1 MVIVLFKENRMAK
14 NNSVKPWDF
23 LSQYKGKFFEGEWPT
38 LVEMFNITCERHP
51 ENRCFTS
58 FAPQKLELTYKEA
71 QSYIIQVADY
81 LASQG
86 VTKGVNVAVTGK
98 NSPEWAIAY
107 LAVLYSG
114 ATVVPI
120 DYQLTDREIENLL
133 GFAGVTHL
141 FIDKERMN
149 KIDPENKL
157 KITERISLES
167 TGDDTYI
174 LNKKAEG
181 DVTRAVAGE
190 HDIAAILFTSGTTG
204 TPKGVM
210 LSHSN
215 LVSDCYLAQNNLSIY
230 PTDIFYALLPI
241 HHSYTM
247 LAVFIEAISVGAE
260 IIFGKKLIVSQI
272 LKELKMGKVTM
283 FLAVP
288 MLFNK
293 MLKGLLN
300 GIREKGIILYGLI
313 RVLMSLSG
321 LIKKIFKVNPGHKMF
336 NSILAK
342 LSMENIRI
350 CISGGG
356 PLPSSTFKLFNQ
368 LGIDFV
374 QGYGL
379 TETSPIV
386 ALNPTDAYVETS
398 VGKILPQTEM
408 KILDPDSRNIGEI
421 LVRGPMV
428 MQGYYK
434 NQEATD
440 EILSKDGWLRTGD
453 AGYIDNQNYVYLTG
467 RKKSLIVTAGGKNVF
482 PEEIEDMFQL
492 YDEIDQ
498 ICVLG
503 YLIDPK
509 NKSEGIRVII
519 RPTQAFYDEAAKNE
533 KDENAVWDHLHTH
546 MQKVVDE
553 VNKDM
558 LPYKRITRLT
568 IAKEPL
574 EMTSTKKIKRHI
586 VAKQYENL

>member
-1 MVIVLFKENRMAK
+1 MPNTKSE
-14 NNSVKPWDF
+14 KPWDF
-23 LSQYKGKFFEGEWPT
+23 LSQYKGKFFDGTWPT
-38 LVEMFNITCERHP
+38 LVEMFNITVERYP
-51 ENRCFTS
+51 DNKCFTA
-58 FAPQKLELTYKEA
+58 FAPTELSLTYKEVHEKVV
-71 QSYIIQVADY
+71 QVASY
-81 LASQG
+81 LGEQG
-86 VTKGVNVAVTGK
+86 IKKGDNVAVTGK
-98 NSPEWAIAY
+98 NSPEWAVAY
-107 LAVLYSG
+107 LSILYTG

-120 DYQLTDREIENLL
+120 DYQLTDKEIEHLIKHSS
-133 GFAGVTHL
+133 ARTL
-141 FIDKERMN
+141 FIDKERMD
-149 KIDPENKL
+149 KIDKKNTLGLLEK
-157 KITERISLES
+157 ISLEAI
-167 TGDDTYI
+167 DQETYI
-174 LNKKAEG
+174 FNKKPSKKKVKLDSSSE
-181 DVTRAVAGE
+181 T
-190 HDIAAILFTSGTTG
+190 DIAAILYTSGTTG
-204 TPKGVM
+204 NPKGVM

-215 LVSDCYLAQNNLSIY
+215 LVSDCYLAQAHMTLY

-260 IIFGKKLIVSQI
+260 IVFGKKLIVSQI

-300 GIREKGIILYGLI
+300 GIKEKGIVVYGLI
-313 RVLMSLSG
+313 RFLMSISG
-321 LIKKIFKVNPGHKMF
+321 LIKKVFKVNPGHKMF
-336 NSILAK
+336 NGILAK
-342 LSMENIRI
+342 LSMDNIRI

-379 TETSPIV
+379 TETSPIIT
-386 ALNPTDAYVETS
+386 LNPIDAYIETS
-398 VGKILPQTEM
+398 VGKILPETEM

-453 AGYIDNQNYVYLTG
+453 AGYIDAENYVYLTG
-467 RKKSLIVTAGGKNVF
+467 RKKSLIVTEGGKNVF
-482 PEEIEDMFQL
+482 PEEIEDLFQL
-492 YDEIDQ
+492 YDEIEQ
-498 ICVLG
+498 LCVMG
-503 YLIDPK
+503 YLVDKK

-519 RPTQAFYDEAAKNE
+519 YPTEKYLESVKDEA
-533 KDENAVWDHLHTH
+533 KDQVVLDH
-546 MQKVVDE
+546 MQHIVDE
-553 VNKDM
+553 VNKEL

-586 VAKQYENL
+586 VAKLYENL

>member
-1 MVIVLFKENRMAK
+1 MPNTKSE
-14 NNSVKPWDF
+14 KPWDF
-23 LSQYKGKFFEGEWPT
+23 LSQYKGKFFDGTWPT
-38 LVEMFNITCERHP
+38 LVEMFNITVERYP
-51 ENRCFTS
+51 DNKCFTA
-58 FAPQKLELTYKEA
+58 FAPTELSLTYKEVHEKVV
-71 QSYIIQVADY
+71 QVASY
-81 LASQG
+81 LGEQG
-86 VTKGVNVAVTGK
+86 IKKGDNVAVTGK
-98 NSPEWAIAY
+98 NSPEWAVAY
-107 LAVLYSG
+107 LSILYTG

-120 DYQLTDREIENLL
+120 DYQLTDKEIEHLIKHSS
-133 GFAGVTHL
+133 AKTL
-141 FIDKERMN
+141 FIDKERMD
-149 KIDPENKL
+149 KIDKKNTLGLLEK
-157 KITERISLES
+157 ISLEAI
-167 TGDDTYI
+167 DQETYI
-174 LNKKAEG
+174 FNKKPSKKKVKLDSSSE
-181 DVTRAVAGE
+181 T
-190 HDIAAILFTSGTTG
+190 DIAAILYTSGTTG
-204 TPKGVM
+204 NPKGVM

-215 LVSDCYLAQNNLSIY
+215 LVSDCYLAQAHMTLY

-260 IIFGKKLIVSQI
+260 IVFGKKLIVSQI

-300 GIREKGIILYGLI
+300 GIKEKGIVVYGLI
-313 RVLMSLSG
+313 RFLMSISG
-321 LIKKIFKVNPGHKMF
+321 LIKKVFKVNPGHKMF
-336 NSILAK
+336 NGILAK
-342 LSMENIRI
+342 LSMDNIRI

-379 TETSPIV
+379 TETSPIIT
-386 ALNPTDAYVETS
+386 LNPIDAYIETS
-398 VGKILPQTEM
+398 VGKILPETEM

-453 AGYIDNQNYVYLTG
+453 AGYIDAENYVYLTG
-467 RKKSLIVTAGGKNVF
+467 RKKSLIVTEGGKNVF
-482 PEEIEDMFQL
+482 PEEIEDLFQL
-492 YDEIDQ
+492 YDEIEQ
-498 ICVLG
+498 LCVMG
-503 YLIDPK
+503 YLVDKK

-519 RPTQAFYDEAAKNE
+519 YPTEKYLESVKDEA
-533 KDENAVWDHLHTH
+533 KDQVVLDH
-546 MQKVVDE
+546 MQHIVDE
-553 VNKDM
+553 VNKEL

-586 VAKQYENL
+586 VAKLYENL

>member
-1 MVIVLFKENRMAK
+1 MGQK
-14 NNSVKPWDF
+14 NSVKPWDF
-23 LSQYKGKFFEGEWPT
+23 LSEYKGKFFKGEWPT
-38 LVEMFNITCERHP
+38 LVEMFNITVERYP
-51 ENRCFTS
+51 NNKCFTA
-58 FAPQKLELTYKEA
+58 FAPSELTLTYKEA
-71 QSYIIQVADY
+71 HDYVLQVASY
-81 LASQG
+81 LAE
-86 VTKGVNVAVTGK
+86 KGIKHGDNVAVTGK

-107 LAVLYSG
+107 LSILYAG

-120 DYQLTDREIENLL
+120 DYQLTDKEVEHLIKHS
-133 GFAGVTHL
+133 GATIL
-141 FIDKERMN
+141 FIDKERME
-149 KIDPENKL
+149 KIDKKGTL
-157 KITERISLES
+157 GITEKISLEPE
-167 TGDDTYI
+167 DKENYI
-174 LNKKAEG
+174 LNKKAKKK
-181 DVTRAVAGE
+181 VTLDISVE
-190 HDIAAILFTSGTTG
+190 TDIAAILYTSGTTG
-204 TPKGVM
+204 NPKGVM

-215 LVSDCYLAQNNLSIY
+215 LVSDCYLAQGHMTLY
-230 PTDIFYALLPI
+230 PTDVFYALLPI

-260 IIFGKKLIVSQI
+260 IVFGKKLLVSQI
-272 LKELKMGKVTM
+272 LKELKLGKVTM

-300 GIREKGIILYGLI
+300 GIKEKGIVVYGLI
-313 RVLMSLSG
+313 RFLMSISG
-321 LIKKIFKVNPGHKMF
+321 LIKKVFKVNPGHKMF
-336 NSILAK
+336 NGILAK
-342 LSMENIRI
+342 LSMDNIRI

-379 TETSPIV
+379 TETSPIIT
-386 ALNPTDAYVETS
+386 LNPVYAYVETS

-408 KILDPDSRNIGEI
+408 KILDPDARKIGEI
-421 LVRGPMV
+421 MVKGPMV

-453 AGYIDNQNYVYLTG
+453 AGYIDANNYVYLTG
-467 RKKSLIVTAGGKNVF
+467 RKKSLIVTEGGKNVF
-482 PEEIEDMFQL
+482 PEEIEDVFQL
-492 YDEIDQ
+492 YDEIEQ
-498 ICVLG
+498 LCVLG
-503 YLIDPK
+503 YQIDK
-509 NKSEGIRVII
+509 KTKSEGIRVII
-519 RPTQAFYDEAAKNE
+519 YPTEKYLESV
-533 KDENAVWDHLHTH
+533 KDENKDEAVKNH
-546 MQKVVDE
+546 MQHIVDE
-553 VNKDM
+553 VNKEL

>member
-1 MVIVLFKENRMAK
+1 MPNTKSE
-14 NNSVKPWDF
+14 KPWDF
-23 LSQYKGKFFEGEWPT
+23 LSQYKGKFFDGTWPT
-38 LVEMFNITCERHP
+38 LVEMFNITVERYP
-51 ENRCFTS
+51 DNKCFTA
-58 FAPQKLELTYKEA
+58 FAPTELSLTYKEVHEKVV
-71 QSYIIQVADY
+71 QVASY
-81 LASQG
+81 LGEQG
-86 VTKGVNVAVTGK
+86 IKKGDNVAVTGK
-98 NSPEWAIAY
+98 NSPEWAVAY
-107 LAVLYSG
+107 LSILYTG

-120 DYQLTDREIENLL
+120 DYQLTDKEIEHLIKHSS
-133 GFAGVTHL
+133 AKTL
-141 FIDKERMN
+141 FIDKERMD
-149 KIDPENKL
+149 KIDKKNTLGLLEK
-157 KITERISLES
+157 ISLEAI
-167 TGDDTYI
+167 DQETYI
-174 LNKKAEG
+174 FNKKPSKKKVKLDPTSE
-181 DVTRAVAGE
+181 T
-190 HDIAAILFTSGTTG
+190 DIAAILYTSGTTG
-204 TPKGVM
+204 NPKGVM

-215 LVSDCYLAQNNLSIY
+215 LVSDCYLAQAHMTLY

-260 IIFGKKLIVSQI
+260 IVFGKKLIVSQI

-300 GIREKGIILYGLI
+300 GIKEKGIVVYGLI
-313 RVLMSLSG
+313 RFLMSISG
-321 LIKKIFKVNPGHKMF
+321 LIKKVFKVNPGHKMF
-336 NSILAK
+336 NGILAK
-342 LSMENIRI
+342 LSMDNIRI

-379 TETSPIV
+379 TETSPIIT
-386 ALNPTDAYVETS
+386 LNPIDAYIETS
-398 VGKILPQTEM
+398 VGKILPETEM

-453 AGYIDNQNYVYLTG
+453 AGYIDAENYVYLTG
-467 RKKSLIVTAGGKNVF
+467 RKKSLIVTEGGKNVF
-482 PEEIEDMFQL
+482 PEEIEDLFQL
-492 YDEIDQ
+492 YDEIEQ
-498 ICVLG
+498 LCVMG
-503 YLIDPK
+503 YLVDKK

-519 RPTQAFYDEAAKNE
+519 YPTEKYLESVKDEA
-533 KDENAVWDHLHTH
+533 KDQVVLDH
-546 MQKVVDE
+546 MQHIVDE
-553 VNKDM
+553 VNKEL

-586 VAKQYENL
+586 VAKLYENL

>member
-1 MVIVLFKENRMAK
+1 MPNTKSE
-14 NNSVKPWDF
+14 KPWDF
-23 LSQYKGKFFEGEWPT
+23 LSQYKGKFFDGTWPT
-38 LVEMFNITCERHP
+38 LVEMFNISVERYP
-51 ENRCFTS
+51 DNKCFTA
-58 FAPQKLELTYKEA
+58 FAPTELSLTYKEVHEKVV
-71 QSYIIQVADY
+71 QVASY
-81 LASQG
+81 LGEQG
-86 VTKGVNVAVTGK
+86 IKKGDNVAVTGK
-98 NSPEWAIAY
+98 NSPEWAVAY
-107 LAVLYSG
+107 LSILFTG

-120 DYQLTDREIENLL
+120 DYQLADKEIEHLIRHSS
-133 GFAGVTHL
+133 AKTL
-141 FIDKERMN
+141 FIDKERMD
-149 KIDPENKL
+149 KIDKKNTLGLLEK
-157 KITERISLES
+157 ISLEAI
-167 TGDDTYI
+167 DQENYI
-174 LNKKAEG
+174 LNKKPSKKKVKLDTSSES
-181 DVTRAVAGE
+181 
-190 HDIAAILFTSGTTG
+190 DIAAILYTSGTTG
-204 TPKGVM
+204 NPKGVM

-215 LVSDCYLAQNNLSIY
+215 LVSDCFLAQAHMTLY

-260 IIFGKKLIVSQI
+260 IVFGKKLIVSQI

-300 GIREKGIILYGLI
+300 GIKEKGIVVYGLI
-313 RVLMSLSG
+313 RFLMSISG
-321 LIKKIFKVNPGHKMF
+321 LIKKVFKVNPGHKMF
-336 NSILAK
+336 NGILAK
-342 LSMENIRI
+342 LSMDNIRI

-379 TETSPIV
+379 TETSPIIT
-386 ALNPTDAYVETS
+386 LNPIDAYIETS
-398 VGKILPQTEM
+398 VGKILPETEM

-453 AGYIDNQNYVYLTG
+453 AGYIDAENYVYLTG
-467 RKKSLIVTAGGKNVF
+467 RKKSLIVTEGGKNVF
-482 PEEIEDMFQL
+482 PEEIEDLFQL
-492 YDEIDQ
+492 YDEIEQ
-498 ICVLG
+498 LCVMG
-503 YLIDPK
+503 YLVDKK

-519 RPTQAFYDEAAKNE
+519 YPTEKYLESVKDEA
-533 KDENAVWDHLHTH
+533 KDQVVLDH
-546 MQKVVDE
+546 MQHIVDE
-553 VNKDM
+553 VNKEL

-586 VAKQYENL
+586 VAKLYENQ